1 MHIFFAMQIY
11 IFFRSSDTFLSNRP
25 KAIINAQT
33 SCPLLFFQPLAYPIP
48 SLPVPPPSTVPSL
61 YPLRTLN
68 EPSPHAQSTPFLPTP
83 QTLFPSIPPSLPLH
97 LLISS

>member
-48 SLPVPPPSTVPSL
+48 SLPVPPST
-61 YPLRTLN
+61 
-68 EPSPHAQSTPFLPTP
+68 
-83 QTLFPSIPPSLPLH
+83 PSLPSTHSEPTPNLPH
-97 LLISS
+97 TRPPPSFSLLPRLYFRPSRPRFRYTS

>member
-48 SLPVPPPSTVPSL
+48 SLPVPPPAQSLPSTHS
-61 YPLRTLN
+61 
-68 EPSPHAQSTPFLPTP
+68 EPSTNLPPTHTPPPFSLLPRLYFRPSRLRFLLT
-83 QTLFPSIPPSLPLH
+83 S
-97 LLISS
+97 